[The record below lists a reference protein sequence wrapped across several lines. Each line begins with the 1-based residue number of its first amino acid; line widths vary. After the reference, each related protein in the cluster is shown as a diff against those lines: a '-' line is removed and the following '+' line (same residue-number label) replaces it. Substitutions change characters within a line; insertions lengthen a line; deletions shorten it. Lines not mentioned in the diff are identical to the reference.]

1 MSDYHKQRKALKRA
15 SHGSTKPFYG
25 TYISVRDTKMAG
37 PYGVLDGEDLKKPEM
52 TRFKMAEGEGFEPS
66 EGVNPQPLSR
76 RLFSATQAPFQRL
89 H

>member
-37 PYGVLDGEDLKKPEM
+37 PYGVLDGEDFKK
-52 TRFKMAEGEGFEPS
+52 TRDDKVQNGGR
-66 EGVNPQPLSR
+66 GGIRTLGGR
-76 RLFSATQAPFQRL
+76 
-89 H
+89 